1 MAEVVLDVQ
10 YLHQLHRHF
19 RKCGFKFVL
28 KCDAYGYNIELRSRS
43 GVTCIITLSLFLI
56 QLLYHITT
64 VVIMKSK
71 EVEVLK
77 EE

>member
-1 MAEVVLDVQ
+1 MHMDIILSFGRA
-10 YLHQLHRHF
+10 R
-19 RKCGFKFVL
+19 
-28 KCDAYGYNIELRSRS
+28 

-77 EE
+77 EEWLEYGV